1 MNRLRLLIAECSG
14 NDAPYLER
22 LKAEL
27 DKARVLPPKD
37 VPGNVVTMNSIVR
50 IKDLDTGEEKTFALV
65 FPGKA
70 GAGGKAVS
78 ILAPIGI
85 ALIGYKEGDI
95 IEWHIPGADIRLQI
109 MEIVYQPER
118 LGNYDL

>member
-1 MNRLRLLIAECSG
+1 MNRLRLLIQEYSG

-22 LKAEL
+22 LKTEL

-37 VPGNVVTMNSIVR
+37 VPGNVATMNSIVR

-70 GAGGKAVS
+70 GASGKAVS
-78 ILAPIGI
+78 ILAPIGMPSSVI
-85 ALIGYKEGDI
+85 K
-95 IEWHIPGADIRLQI
+95 R
-109 MEIVYQPER
+109 EI
-118 LGNYDL
+118 